1 MTKGVVALGMAALI
15 VLAGVVV
22 GFGEEFRAVSFQS
35 NGDLIQGW
43 YWLRDRGLQHKAWWT
58 FEGLPTGNDLV
69 LEITCLATSRVN
81 GPRGVSAQ
89 FRLGYGFPGAGMM
102 GGVFVVQEVTL
113 LNISPP
119 EDPVGYICRGTVVIL
134 ADTPGLAVGKLTIF
148 AERISADGPHV
159 AFHKGS
165 MVLRVAQPPVNVLT
179 LTGYLFSVRQAWC
192 TRSEGP
198 LYILQTQDFSLGLQ
212 GFYVLVTGPRL
223 LWEPDPVLEALVG
236 KYAEMRGTLVPVGE
250 EVFGRTYPLLAL
262 IVEEVREISPYERC
276 RE

>member
-1 MTKGVVALGMAALI
+1 MTKGAVALGMAALI
-15 VLAGVVV
+15 VVAGVLV

-43 YWLRDRGLQHKAWWT
+43 YWLRDPGLQHKAWWT
-58 FEGLPTGNDLV
+58 FEGLPTGTDLV

-102 GGVFVVQEVTL
+102 GGVFVVREVTL
-113 LNISPP
+113 PNVSPP
-119 EDPVGYICRGTVVIL
+119 EDPVGYTCRGTLVIP
-134 ADTPGLAVGKLTIF
+134 ANTPGLAVGKLTIF
-148 AERISADGPHV
+148 AERISTDGPHV

-198 LYILQTQDFSLGLQ
+198 LYLLQAQELNVGLE
-212 GFYVLVTGPRL
+212 GFYVVVRGPRL
-223 LWEPDPVLEALVG
+223 LWEADPVLEALVG
-236 KYAEMRGTLVPVGE
+236 KYVEMRGTLVPVGK
-250 EVFGRTYPLLAL
+250 EVFGHTYPLPAL
-262 IVEEVREISPYERC
+262 IVEEIREISPYERC